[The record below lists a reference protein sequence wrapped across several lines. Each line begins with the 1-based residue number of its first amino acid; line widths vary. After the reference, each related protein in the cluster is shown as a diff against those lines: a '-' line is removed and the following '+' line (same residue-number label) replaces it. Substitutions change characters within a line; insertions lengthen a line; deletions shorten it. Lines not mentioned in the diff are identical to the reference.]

1 MKAQKF
7 LLVILLLVAINSYS
21 QNNFSYSPE
30 KPNAGDLIT
39 ITYTPSGVIAQ
50 SNSPLEAVAYN
61 FSGEKG
67 QKANELQLKKTKD
80 GYVAIVKTDT
90 ANNLIYF
97 KFSADGKI
105 DDNKNN
111 GYWIQL
117 NKNGQ
122 LKKGAD
128 YDLSLFYQM
137 FGRGVG
143 LQPDNEK
150 AMQYLDKEY
159 AAHPETKQKTMVS
172 YLSLYSQ
179 LHKDLAPALIQ
190 KEIEAAMKAG
200 LKDEDDF
207 DKVRTMYAMSKLTQ
221 QAKFIDSLKKEK
233 FPKGKWTVGDY
244 IQNYFKE
251 KDLTAKTSML
261 DNIISKAGK
270 DPEWKQIQPSLPYF
284 KTLILN
290 EYVAKKDWQGLDNAV
305 RKYDIKGA
313 DLASLYNNTAWGMQ
327 EKDEDLEKAEELSG
341 KAIVWAKNE
350 LKKPTQPKPDYMT
363 AKDWEKS
370 RKRTYGMYADSY
382 AMINYKLGN
391 YKKALPY
398 AEDAAIKIAEGKDA
412 DENNTYALVAEK
424 VLSPKKYIPQLE
436 KFVRDGAAAQP
447 VKDILKKEFLKNN
460 NELAYEDYMAKLEK
474 SSYLKMIEELK
485 QQMISE
491 KATPF
496 MLVDLKGENVNL
508 ADWKNKVVVVDF
520 WATWCGPC
528 KASFPAMQKMVTK
541 YKDDP
546 EVKFLFIDTW
556 EQGDK
561 KEKAA
566 SDFITANKYD
576 FHVLMDNDNK
586 VVEQFKVSGIPT
598 KFVIGKDGNIN
609 FKSVGFGGSNDQL
622 VSELTAMIDMAKR
635 K

>member
-1 MKAQKF
+1 MKIQKF
-7 LLVILLLVAINSYS
+7 LLVILLFLAINSYS

-39 ITYTPSGVIAQ
+39 ITYTPSGLIAQ
-50 SNSPLEAVAYN
+50 STLPLEAVAYN

-80 GYVAIVKTDT
+80 GYVGVVKTDT
-90 ANNLIYF
+90 SDNLIYF

-122 LKKGAD
+122 LKKEAD

-143 LQPDNEK
+143 LQADNEK
-150 AMQYLDKEY
+150 ALQYLEKEY
-159 AAHPETKQKTMVS
+159 AAYPETKQKTIVS
-172 YLSLYSQ
+172 YLGLYSQ
-179 LHKDLAPALIQ
+179 VHKDLAPALIQ

-207 DKVRTMYAMSKLTQ
+207 DKVRTMYAMNKLTQ

-244 IQNYFKE
+244 IQKYFKE
-251 KDLTAKTSML
+251 KDITAKSAML
-261 DNIISKAGK
+261 DNIISKANN
-270 DPEWKQIQPSLPYF
+270 DADWKQTQSSLPYF
-284 KTLILN
+284 KSLLVN
-290 EYVAKKDWQGLDNAV
+290 EYVAKKDWQGLDNAI

-313 DLASLYNNTAWGMQ
+313 DLASIYNNTAWEMQ
-327 EKDEDLEKAEELSG
+327 GKDEDLQKAEELSR
-341 KAIVWAKNE
+341 KATEWAKNE
-350 LKKPTQPKPDYMT
+350 WKKPTQSKPDYMT

-382 AMINYKLGN
+382 AMINYKMGN
-391 YKKALPY
+391 YKKAFPY
-398 AEDAAIKIAEGKDA
+398 TEDAAIKIADGKSA
-412 DENNTYALVAEK
+412 DENTTYAMVAEK
-424 VLSPKKYIPQLE
+424 VLSSKKYIPQLE
-436 KFVRDGAAAQP
+436 QFVKDGAATQT
-447 VKDILKKEFLKNN
+447 VKDILKKEYLRNH
-460 NELAYEDYMAKLEK
+460 NEASYEDYMATLEK
-474 SSYLKMIEELK
+474 SSYIKMIEDLK
-485 QQMISE
+485 NQMLSE

-496 MLVDLKGENVNL
+496 MLVDLKGDKVNL

-528 KASFPAMQKMVTK
+528 KASFPAMQKMVAK
-541 YKDDP
+541 YKEDP

-556 EQGDK
+556 EQGDQ

-566 SDFITANKYD
+566 SDFIAVNKYD

-598 KFVIGKDGNIN
+598 KFVIDKEGNVK

-622 VSELTAMIDMAKR
+622 VAELTAMIDMAKG